1 MYIHKRRFLNA
12 LALTMTLPYSE
23 NLSTS
28 AMNRVFDNT
37 VATYKFYWLLA
48 LLDIFVKEGKSQVPA
63 LDVASRMV
71 AYAWYPIEFF
81 KLSFGYGDSMGNI
94 IPQVA
99 QLTGITVDDKLEDK
113 SKVIQDAVRDN
124 RVVRGKVKKLLDNVP
139 YWFLSPWFPQKS
151 RHDIII
157 LSQSYENSC
166 LYALSGT
173 GENLMVTANPLWQN
187 YLQKNYQILRD
198 FAFWNLSLFLQSKN
212 PNIPNIANKLIR
224 PEVRE
229 SLASKTKFWNIVIDR
244 GGPIKCIYTNELL
257 GKNDFQ
263 LDHFIPWS
271 FVSHNQNWNLIPA
284 KGSINSSKSNR
295 IPDLHLY
302 LPKLAKI
309 QHKAL
314 QLYIPTSSKNDS
326 ILAEYYAL
334 GRSPEDL
341 MQMPEEDFLAVFEK
355 TFSPLSQM
363 AINMGFSTF

>member
-1 MYIHKRRFLNA
+1 
-12 LALTMTLPYSE
+12 
-23 NLSTS
+23 
-28 AMNRVFDNT
+28 MNRVFDNT

-48 LLDIFVKEGKSQVPA
+48 LLDIFVKEGKGQVLA

-81 KLSFGYGDSMGNI
+81 MLSFGYGDSMGSI

-113 SKVIQDAVRDN
+113 SKVIQETVKNN
-124 RVVRGKVKKLLDNVP
+124 REVRGVVKKLLANVP

-151 RHDIII
+151 RQDIII

-166 LYALSGT
+166 LYSLTGT
-173 GENLMVTANPLWQN
+173 GEHLVVTVNPLWQN
-187 YLQKNYQILRD
+187 YLQTNYQILRD

-229 SLASKTKFWNIVIDR
+229 SLAPKTKFWNIVIDK
-244 GGPIKCIYTNELL
+244 GGPIKCIYTGKLL
-257 GKNDFQ
+257 GKKDFQ

-271 FVSHNQNWNLIPA
+271 FVSHNQNWNLVPA
-284 KGSINSSKSNR
+284 DGSINSSKSNR
-295 IPDLHLY
+295 IPDLQLY

-326 ILAEYYAL
+326 ILPEYYTL

-341 MQMPEEDFLAVFEK
+341 MQMTEEAFLAVFEK